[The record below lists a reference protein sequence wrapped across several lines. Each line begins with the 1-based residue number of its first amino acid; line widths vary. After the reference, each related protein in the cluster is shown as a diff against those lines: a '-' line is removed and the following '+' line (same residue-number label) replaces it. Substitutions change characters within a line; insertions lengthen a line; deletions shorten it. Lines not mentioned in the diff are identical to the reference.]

1 MSNNKGNK
9 MKIKTILIGCLFFC
23 VSFLDLFGQSSRG
36 EKAFLENNPEE
47 AILFLEEEINSG
59 IASSKA
65 YNFLGL
71 AYFQLGNFEESIKA
85 FEKGLKVPTTNKKI
99 IAYNQGNTYYK
110 MGKYLEA
117 ADAFSLAYSADSS
130 FTDALLNRAN
140 AYLMAQKYQET
151 VNDYTKYLYLCPED
165 DQRPQ
170 IEQILALLQQEIV
183 RQAEEEKRLAEEA
196 ARLAEEEKR
205 LAEEMERQRL
215 EQERLEEERRRAEE
229 ERLAA
234 EKAAEEE
241 RLAAERAAEEKRLA
255 EEAERRRKLLEDV
268 ANSLHKTDS
277 TNMSSGTE
285 DIIEYEQESEL
296 D

>member
-9 MKIKTILIGCLFFC
+9 MKIKTILMGCLFFC

-59 IASSKA
+59 TASSKA

-151 VNDYTKYLYLCPED
+151 INDYTKYLYLCPED
-165 DQRPQ
+165 EQCPQ

-183 RQAEEEKRLAEEA
+183 RQAEEEKRLAEEVIKFIHSEEAYNKAVRITEALFKGNEVKQIELNKNIVDILVDLNA
-196 ARLAEEEKR
+196 ASSKR
-205 LAEEMERQRL
+205 EAREFINNSSIIFFAKLNFPSVSFVKSI
-215 EQERLEEERRRAEE
+215 ERL
-229 ERLAA
+229 
-234 EKAAEEE
+234 
-241 RLAAERAAEEKRLA
+241 
-255 EEAERRRKLLEDV
+255 
-268 ANSLHKTDS
+268 
-277 TNMSSGTE
+277 
-285 DIIEYEQESEL
+285 
-296 D
+296 

>member
-1 MSNNKGNK
+1 MFTEDSSYSHHITNYKDENGSCY
-9 MKIKTILIGCLFFC
+9 TLEWYTDRTEDLILTT
-23 VSFLDLFGQSSRG
+23 VWV
-36 EKAFLENNPEE
+36 NPEYRGKGFGNE
-47 AILFLEEEINSG
+47 IL
-59 IASSKA
+59 
-65 YNFLGL
+65 
-71 AYFQLGNFEESIKA
+71 
-85 FEKGLKVPTTNKKI
+85 
-99 IAYNQGNTYYK
+99 
-110 MGKYLEA
+110 
-117 ADAFSLAYSADSS
+117 
-130 FTDALLNRAN
+130 
-140 AYLMAQKYQET
+140 
-151 VNDYTKYLYLCPED
+151 
-165 DQRPQ
+165 
-170 IEQILALLQQEIV
+170 
-183 RQAEEEKRLAEEA
+183 RLAEEA

>member
-1 MSNNKGNK
+1 

-23 VSFLDLFGQSSRG
+23 VSVLDLFCQSSRG

-47 AILFLEEEINSG
+47 AILFLEEEINNG
-59 IASSKA
+59 TASSKA

-71 AYFQLGNFEESIKA
+71 AYFQLGNFEESVKA
-85 FEKGLKVPTTNKKI
+85 FDKGLKVPSTNKKV
-99 IAYNQGNTYYK
+99 IAYNQGNAYYK
-110 MGKYLEA
+110 MGKFLEA

-151 VNDYTKYLYLCPED
+151 INDYTKYLYLCPED
-165 DQRPQ
+165 EQRPQ
-170 IEQILALLQQEIV
+170 IEEILALLKQELV

-277 TNMSSGTE
+277 TNMSSGVE